1 VQLDLSDEPIDL
13 QLLLQLG
20 SWNGRSPIFIEHS
33 TVAMKDAISML
44 RSGKKITGLPM
55 RIPGATSD
63 TSIDELSR
71 FSRLD
76 SIVLSDGA
84 TRKAQTQ
91 MIAKMPNVKKLI
103 FVGGR
108 IDGIENVSHI
118 RECRIESCTV
128 GIRDLKLL
136 ELLPVLDTLEFINC
150 HNFSLSNLAAVNLK
164 IKKLVIEG
172 DISDQDLKKGLNAL
186 AKIEELHLID
196 VDLTNGAIKDL
207 KQLGSLRQLH
217 FTNSKLNSK
226 SLEELKSA
234 LPQTEVSVQ
243 SHK

>member
-1 VQLDLSDEPIDL
+1 
-13 QLLLQLG
+13 
-20 SWNGRSPIFIEHS
+20 
-33 TVAMKDAISML
+33 
-44 RSGKKITGLPM
+44 
-55 RIPGATSD
+55 
-63 TSIDELSR
+63 
-71 FSRLD
+71 
-76 SIVLSDGA
+76 
-84 TRKAQTQ
+84 
-91 MIAKMPNVKKLI
+91 MPNVKKLI

-136 ELLPVLDTLEFINC
+136 ELLPVLDKLEFINC

-196 VDLTNGAIKDL
+196 VDLT
-207 KQLGSLRQLH
+207 
-217 FTNSKLNSK
+217 
-226 SLEELKSA
+226 
-234 LPQTEVSVQ
+234 
-243 SHK
+243 